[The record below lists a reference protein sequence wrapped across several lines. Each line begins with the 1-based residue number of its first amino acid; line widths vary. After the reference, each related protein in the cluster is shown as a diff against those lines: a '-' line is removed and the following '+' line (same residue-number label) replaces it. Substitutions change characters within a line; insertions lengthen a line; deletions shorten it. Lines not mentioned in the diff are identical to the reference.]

1 MNLPR
6 LTVRHFGM
14 FLLTLALAHAGLAPI
29 DAADPQQAAQRAA
42 ALLKQVG
49 VNR

>member
-14 FLLTLALAHAGLAPI
+14 SLLTLALAHTGLAPV
-29 DAADPQQAAQRAA
+29 DAADPQQAAQQAA
-42 ALLKQVG
+42 A
-49 VNR
+49 